1 MGSVFDIWYV
11 KDIIIPIIDIGIVTF
26 FLYKIYV
33 TIAQTNAVQ
42 MVKIF
47 VYMACLY
54 LLAYL
59 AKLATI
65 LWLFTQL
72 TPIIIIVIAIIYQ
85 PELRMA
91 FTRLWNGGH
100 GFFRFGSQTTG
111 DQIDMIINALDVL
124 STKRRG
130 ALIVFPRKLGV
141 RGVVDSGTRL
151 NADLSSTLLLT
162 IFDHDTPLH
171 DGAAIV
177 QGRKIVSAGCFL
189 PLSEQADIRKSFG
202 ARHRAALGMAEDTD
216 AVVLV
221 VSEET
226 GAMSLAYH
234 ANLYY
239 DLFPD
244 TIKKMLIAL
253 LHYSDLT
260 PEEIEEEGDEAA
272 E

>member
-1 MGSVFDIWYV
+1 MGSIFEIWYV
-11 KDIIIPIIDIGIVTF
+11 KDILMPALDIGIVAF

-47 VYMACLY
+47 AYMACIY
-54 LLAYL
+54 LFAYL
-59 AKLATI
+59 ARLSTV
-65 LWLFTQL
+65 LWLFKKL
-72 TPIIIIVIAIIYQ
+72 TPIVIIIFAIIYQ
-85 PELRMA
+85 PELRRA
-91 FTRLWNGGH
+91 FTRLWSGSR
-100 GFFRFGSQTTG
+100 GFFRFGSQTTSE
-111 DQIDMIINALDVL
+111 QIDTIINALDVL

-141 RGVVDSGTRL
+141 RGILDSGTRL
-151 NADLSSTLLLT
+151 NAELSSALLLT

-171 DGAAIV
+171 DGAVIV
-177 QGRKIVSAGCFL
+177 QGGKIISAGCFL

-216 AVVLV
+216 AVVLS
-221 VSEET
+221 VSEES
-226 GAMSLAYH
+226 GALSLAYN

-239 DLFPD
+239 DLVPE

-253 LHYSDLT
+253 LHYYDVT
-260 PEEIEEEGDEAA
+260 PEEIEEVPDGSE
-272 E
+272 

>member
-1 MGSVFDIWYV
+1 MGDLLEIWYV
-11 KDIIIPIIDIGIVTF
+11 KDIIIPVIDIAIVAF
-26 FLYKIYV
+26 LLYKVYTTV
-33 TIAQTNAVQ
+33 SQTNAVQ
-42 MVKIF
+42 MIKIF

-59 AKLATI
+59 LQLSTI
-65 LWLFTQL
+65 LWGYKNL
-72 TPIIIIVIAIIYQ
+72 TPIIIIILAIIYQ
-85 PELRMA
+85 PELRRA
-91 FTRLWNGGH
+91 FTRLWSGGR
-100 GFFRFGSQTTG
+100 GLFRFGSQTTSE
-111 DQIDMIINALDVL
+111 QIDTIINALDVL

-141 RGVVDSGTRL
+141 KGILESGTRL
-151 NADLSSTLLLT
+151 NADLSSALLLT

-171 DGAAIV
+171 DGAVLV
-177 QGRKIVSAGCFL
+177 QGRKVLSAGCFL

-216 AVVLV
+216 AVVLI

-226 GAMSLAYH
+226 GAMSLAYN

-239 DLFPD
+239 DLVPD
-244 TIKKMLIAL
+244 TIHKMLIAL
-253 LHYSDLT
+253 LNYYDVT
-260 PEEIEEEGDEAA
+260 PEEIEEAHDEA